1 MRQFT
6 SVFSLGVVLALTAL
20 VWSGGL
26 RTRPNTAPNSASL
39 SVSDVMLKVDAKALP
54 AQSMEDRSTVY

>member
-6 SVFSLGVVLALTAL
+6 AMFSLGVVLAFTAL
-20 VWSGGL
+20 IWGAGP
-26 RTRPNTAPNSASL
+26 RTHPAPNPASL

-54 AQSMEDRSTVY
+54 AQSIEDRSTVY

>member
-26 RTRPNTAPNSASL
+26 RTHSTAPNSVSL
-39 SVSDVMLKVDAKALP
+39 SVSDVMLKVDARALP
-54 AQSMEDRSTVY
+54 AQSIEDRSTVY